1 MEDDVMLDIKTMIR
15 DSRDSHMYRGRC
27 IPRVTCIELPDAH
40 TPKFVSIG
48 PFHCGDKRL
57 RDMER
62 LKQVFLKKFTQ
73 RSRANL
79 DVLISFVKSSVSK
92 VRASYSENINLTD
105 KELVKLISVDAA
117 FVVKLFSPLRYKTD
131 MVDDVLSHPSI
142 GYLHLDLILFENQLP
157 LFVFEEL
164 FNIAFPP
171 NLRDD
176 GITFSELAYRFFSEA
191 FDLEKPK
198 HDLDNVSTKHFTNLL
213 RFLLL
218 EGGPPEAE
226 PFFYTTDVLSYSA
239 EELQEFGVKLK
250 ASKSKSPLDIK
261 FSGHVLELPQILVMD
276 LVTEA
281 LFFNMIAF
289 EQIHCPFISYI
300 TSYALVWS
308 RLINTKEDV
317 DVLVDNKIVRSF
329 ITNTEVVLLFRMM
342 EKNEGVA
349 TLIT

>member
-1 MEDDVMLDIKTMIR
+1 
-15 DSRDSHMYRGRC
+15 
-27 IPRVTCIELPDAH
+27 
-40 TPKFVSIG
+40 
-48 PFHCGDKRL
+48 
-57 RDMER
+57 MER

-92 VRASYSENINLTD
+92 VRASYSENINLAD

-198 HDLDNVSTKHFTNLL
+198 HDLDNC
-213 RFLLL
+213 R
-218 EGGPPEAE
+218 
-226 PFFYTTDVLSYSA
+226 
-239 EELQEFGVKLK
+239 GVARIWSKKLK

-289 EQIHCPFISYI
+289 EQIHCPFTSYI